1 MNLYA
6 AVCYLCL
13 DTVDDAG
20 QPLRRDCACRGTD
33 AGFVHLSCLT
43 KYLAPTSERAHD
55 MDLFRDPWRVCPSCR
70 KEYQNELAVD
80 IANKFV
86 LFVRGRYPD
95 NTLRQVEALNMKLD
109 ALMAMLDRLQPVQKR
124 EAGVTANVLLSLIDR
139 MKGERRW
146 ATMPVRYSQIEAY
159 AYGVHGR
166 IALEEG
172 TEESSRRAVV
182 HFEKALKVFEEIG
195 FDEGIAIAK
204 SFIATSKSMYKD
216 DSSNEED
223 VLTTSRDLYELRTVE
238 FGEDYEYTILA
249 GNDYA
254 RDLLNANQLTEAMEL
269 LSKLLITN
277 KRVLGLHHKTT
288 KEVESTLK
296 QVVSKLKL

>member
-1 MNLYA
+1 M
-6 AVCYLCL
+6 
-13 DTVDDAG
+13 DSF
-20 QPLRRDCACRGTD
+20 RG
-33 AGFVHLSCLT
+33 
-43 KYLAPTSERAHD
+43 
-55 MDLFRDPWRVCPSCR
+55 PWRVCPSCH
-70 KEYQNELAVD
+70 KEYQNELALD

-86 LFVRGRYPD
+86 WFVRGRYPD
-95 NTLRQVEALNMKLD
+95 NTLRQVEALNVKLD

-146 ATMPVRYSQIEAY
+146 TMPVRYSQIEAF

-182 HFEKALKVFEEIG
+182 HFEKALRVFEEIV

-223 VLTTSRDLYELRTVE
+223 VLATSRDL
-238 FGEDYEYTILA
+238 
-249 GNDYA
+249 
-254 RDLLNANQLTEAMEL
+254 
-269 LSKLLITN
+269 
-277 KRVLGLHHKTT
+277 
-288 KEVESTLK
+288 
-296 QVVSKLKL
+296 